1 VAGSVSSGKTDSHHG
16 FLYDELHWLLSFVRS
31 GDPDVQTTIYFSLFL
46 FVFPIVAF
54 LWNLWSGVMLVS
66 IPLVLML
73 CCGLL
78 SFRAARAIEKR
89 RQD

>member
-1 VAGSVSSGKTDSHHG
+1 MAGSVSSGKTSSHHG
-16 FLYDELHWLLSFVRS
+16 FWYEELDWLLSFVRS

-46 FVFPIVAF
+46 LVFPIVAC
-54 LWNLWSGVMLVS
+54 LWNLWFGVVLVS

-78 SFRAARAIEKR
+78 SFRAARVIEER
-89 RQD
+89 RRK